1 MVWLYIILIFIA
13 LLSFRFPQKEI
24 VEGFSGKHTANIV
37 KGIFIWMVFISHIA
51 QYVAPAYPNAL
62 DSAYI
67 LFNSF
72 WGQMIVV
79 AFLFYSGYGVLTN
92 IKRKGC
98 EYTESI
104 PTRRVPGVLLNF
116 DVAVLLFIL
125 IDILIG
131 IDVPLCQ
138 ALLTF
143 TAWDSVGNSNWYI
156 FAIMILYLFSYASS
170 KYFGYSIKGIICL
183 CVLVLCYILVMGLLK
198 PSWWYDTVF
207 AYVFGSIYCRYQSKI
222 DRFLSQYYLISLI
235 AAIVGFTILFFV
247 REPFGLA
254 TNLRAVVMCVLII
267 LFTMRIPLRNSF
279 LAWSGKNLFPIY
291 IYQRMPMLILSEVAI
306 GGITLLE
313 YSLTLYIIFCCIS
326 TLLIA
331 YFHKYIRVNIDKMCN
346 KSQM

>member
-1 MVWLYIILIFIA
+1 MVWLYIVLIFIVV
-13 LLSFRFPQKEI
+13 LSLRFPHKE
-24 VEGFSGKHTANIV
+24 VVVGFSGKHTANIV

-51 QYVAPAYPNAL
+51 QYVAPVYPDAL

-92 IKRKGC
+92 IKHKGC
-98 EYTESI
+98 EYTKSI
-104 PTRRVPGVLLNF
+104 PTRRVMGVLLNF

-125 IDILIG
+125 LDILIG
-131 IDVPLCQ
+131 IDVTVAQ
-138 ALLTF
+138 GLLSLV
-143 TAWDSVGNSNWYI
+143 AWDSVGNSNWYI

-183 CVLVLCYILVMGLLK
+183 CVLVLCYILVMGFLK

-207 AYVFGSIYCRYQSKI
+207 AYACGSIYCYYRSKL
-222 DRFLSQYYLISLI
+222 DRFFTQHYLISLTV
-235 AAIVGFTILFFV
+235 ALTGFLVLFFV
-247 REPFGLA
+247 REPFGFA

-291 IYQRMPMLILSEVAI
+291 IYQRMPMLILSEVTI

-313 YSLTLYIIFCCIS
+313 YNLTLYLIICCIS

-331 YFHKYIRVNIDKMCN
+331 YLHKYIRINI
-346 KSQM
+346 KSVFK